1 MEIRDEYCD
10 SKPIHILEDE
20 PVALMIYL
28 VANTPQ
34 TTGIPISWENA
45 VDSLTNFA
53 KY

>member
-10 SKPIHILEDE
+10 SKLIPTLEDE

-28 VANTPQ
+28 LAKTPQ
-34 TTGIPISWENA
+34 TTDFPISWKIAEG
-45 VDSLTNFA
+45 SLTTSA